1 MSAETLHSASPNTIL
16 RSQPFDLVG
25 RACLSIGAMTGLIN
39 PERGGQPYSYI
50 ECHTDP
56 PIASHAPWDH
66 GDSAGRILEALTLA
80 RIMTG
85 SEPNEHDADLL
96 KLLQNNQREDGMMEI
111 PAEPWTFTAP
121 VMELEW
127 TPRGALMA
135 WTTRY
140 LALDDQQS
148 RQNAAKLVHALHRN
162 AIWDNSGLAWFPGS
176 HFPAN
181 GWLDRRPPVDK
192 MASIL
197 VGAQIIF
204 PLIRFAD
211 ATGNEEALSLAK
223 GLVRFLKEKTGVF
236 DPQGSMDCSKARHL
250 HSAASFLKSALKVA
264 LMTNDDALR
273 DWAKAG
279 YECLRELGTDFGFF
293 PHGTQGR
300 EQYQGD
306 VAATKDMIE
315 LAIMLGQ
322 NVAYDYFADA
332 ERFGRNHLLE
342 SQLLGLDWINGE
354 QEGEFATDLWC
365 ANHPPEGV
373 TTDNVCDRVIG
384 AFASWTQINDAFDPA
399 NPRLMLRST
408 GAGVRAMYDLW
419 HYAVTR
425 EEGAVC
431 VNLHFSRDTRWAT
444 VTSHVPDEGRIDVL
458 MKTPGV
464 LAVRVPAHLTSD
476 QVDVIVNNKRHR
488 HERLAHGYAW
498 IEALQNGDNV
508 SVTWQFNEHAE
519 IYDMEGVNYTGYW
532 RDDTLLRMNPTGK
545 LSPLYGRPLE
555 THTAPP
561 RGASGS
567 VREIVPL

>member
-1 MSAETLHSASPNTIL
+1 MSADTLQSASSQTIL
-16 RSQPFDLVG
+16 RSQPFDLVS
-25 RACLSIGAMTGLIN
+25 RACLGISAMTGLVN
-39 PERGGQPYSYI
+39 PERSGQPYSYI

-85 SEPNEHDADLL
+85 SAPNEHDGDLL
-96 KLLQNNQREDGMMEI
+96 NLLRNNQREDGMMQV

-135 WTTRY
+135 WTTRF

-148 RQNAAKLVHALHRN
+148 RIHAEKLVKALHRN
-162 AIWDNSGLAWFPGS
+162 AIWDSAGVCWFPAS

-197 VGAQIIF
+197 VGAQIIY
-204 PLIRFAD
+204 PLVRFAD
-211 ATGNEEALSLAK
+211 VTGSEQALSLAK
-223 GLVRFLKEKTGVF
+223 GLVRFLKEKTTVF
-236 DPQGSMDCSKARHL
+236 EPNGTVDCGKARYL
-250 HSAASFLKSALKVA
+250 HSVTSFLKSALKIAV
-264 LMTNDDALR
+264 MTNDDDLR
-273 DWAKAG
+273 DWAKTG
-279 YECLRELGTDFGFF
+279 YECVRDLGTDFGFF

-300 EQYQGD
+300 ERYQGD
-306 VAATKDMIE
+306 VCATKDMIE

-322 NVAYDYFADA
+322 NVNYGYFADA

-342 SQLLGLDWINGE
+342 SQLLSLDWVTRK
-354 QEGEFATDLWC
+354 QEGEFAQDLWC

-373 TTDNVCDRVIG
+373 TTDNVCERVIG
-384 AFASWTQINDAFDPA
+384 AFASWTQFNDAFDPA

-444 VTSHVPDEGRIDVL
+444 VTSYVPQEGRIDVL
-458 MKTPGV
+458 MKTSGV
-464 LAVRVPAHLTSD
+464 LAVRVPEHLRSD
-476 QVDVIVNNKRHR
+476 QIDILVNNQRHR
-488 HERLAHGYAW
+488 HERLSYGYAW

-508 SVTWQFNEHAE
+508 TVTWSLTERAL
-519 IYDMEGVNYTGYW
+519 IYDREGVHYTGYW
-532 RDDTLLRMNPTGK
+532 RDDTLLRITPEGQ
-545 LSPLYGRPLE
+545 LSPLYCRPLE
-555 THTAPP
+555 TQSVAP
-561 RGASGS
+561 RGASGP